1 MASKKMLQEETGFYP
16 EASEDEIT
24 HEVHS
29 NSRQIAVLGQKLAL
43 STEEISHWNTLLTRI
58 HLTSNHEKAE
68 AYWGQPLRLTSVV
81 ADSDSRTITTSN
93 GPIQLYKAV
102 WFCYDVE
109 GNDIIID
116 TYSKQ
121 PYIIAQMIVEEV
133 GNKWEN
139 VELPIVFY
147 GRTTKQSQGRETTFI
162 ELRG

>member
-1 MASKKMLQEETGFYP
+1 MS
-16 EASEDEIT
+16 S
-24 HEVHS
+24 HS
-29 NSRQIAVLGQKLAL
+29 RNA
-43 STEEISHWNTLLTRI
+43 
-58 HLTSNHEKAE
+58 
-68 AYWGQPLRLTSVV
+68 
-81 ADSDSRTITTSN
+81 ADSATSN